1 MYDKKAGTSYNVYLN
16 IDCIRIKQ
24 FISHYQLTHNR
35 VGCFFMQNV
44 HSRPF
49 LSLYVM
55 NLYSIIF
62 GENDAYLRGREGLVE
77 PLDTQKTTT
86 HIVPEKFREDVAA
99 LTKYIGEER
108 FQKGLSIEV
117 SLSEILDIAP
127 RTRRRKDAYDSLAKY
142 LKSELDIT
150 LTIKSQKS

>member
-1 MYDKKAGTSYNVYLN
+1 M
-16 IDCIRIKQ
+16 
-24 FISHYQLTHNR
+24 
-35 VGCFFMQNV
+35 
-44 HSRPF
+44 
-49 LSLYVM
+49 
-55 NLYSIIF
+55 
-62 GENDAYLRGREGLVE
+62 EGK

-108 FQKGLSIEV
+108 FQKGLSIE
-117 SLSEILDIAP
+117 LSEILNIAP
-127 RTRRRKDAYDSLAKY
+127 RTRRRTDAYDSLAKY